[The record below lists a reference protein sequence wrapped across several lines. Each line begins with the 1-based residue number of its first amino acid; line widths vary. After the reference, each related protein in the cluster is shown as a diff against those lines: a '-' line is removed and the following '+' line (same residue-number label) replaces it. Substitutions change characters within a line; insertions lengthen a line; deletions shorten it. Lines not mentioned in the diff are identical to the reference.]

1 MSYLQT
7 YLEKIEAEA
16 AEKSRIACA
25 NAALIELAAEV
36 TARINASAELDVIFP
51 SHHLIDPAETEK
63 YDIHSRVTL
72 MKKGDVSNDELIDA
86 LELAGFPV
94 CTLPARVERN
104 ILTGKREVFLL
115 IATGVDLRIEPPLP
129 RNAAGSPAANA
140 TETHEEALP
149 CAA

>member
-36 TARINASAELDVIFP
+36 TARINASAEIEVIFP
-51 SHHLIDPAETEK
+51 SHHLIDPVEAEK

-72 MKKGDVSNDELIDA
+72 MKKGGASNDELIDA
-86 LELAGFPV
+86 LELAGFPI

-104 ILTGKREVFLL
+104 SFTGTREVFLL
-115 IATGVDLRIEPPLP
+115 IAPAVELLIEPPLP